1 MSRVVYAF
9 ELRGIQDYL
18 FNTGRLKDM
27 IYASELIDYVFSQ
40 PLDEAL
46 LAVGADP
53 SRPQP
58 RRAGGA
64 AYLVMDSLQQA
75 QRLRDLWTLSLLQLL
90 PGIELVDAVATGAS
104 VKDAVK
110 AALDELQVARN
121 KPMAQLPI
129 ATPITAL
136 APRTGQPAIDIE
148 RGESLD
154 ASTATRRQAQPTE
167 PDLMERF
174 GDSSLIWPDN
184 FEEDSRESKRFKL
197 NADNFVGMLHLDGNG
212 IGVLLRVLN
221 SAAQNLDDNSY
232 IAAYQM
238 FSTELEKVTCE
249 AARKATEDILIPAQS
264 DKGVIPARPLVL
276 GGDDLT
282 LLLRSDLAVPFA
294 MSYAR
299 HFEEL
304 SVDFIK
310 QLKELLNT
318 DNLPESLTTSGG
330 LVLVKPGFPFSQAL
344 TLAESFAD
352 IAKEKGTD
360 AQGNKVAALSLYR
373 IQGAV
378 GDDAKALF
386 EREQVARDIELS
398 LPAYALTITNHE
410 DLPSLSTLCSAVEVA
425 LTKQFSKSR
434 LRNLV
439 SLLYQNI
446 DLAQSDYQRWRTL
459 MLKEACTKKLWQ
471 QFEAALSKLV
481 GGELE
486 ADLPCSKATNS
497 NQRRYSPLNDLLILL
512 ESQMVSPLH
521 LNKEANNDCA

>member
-9 ELRGIQDYL
+9 ELRGIQGYL

-27 IYASELIDYVFSQ
+27 IYASELIDYVFGQ

-53 SRPQP
+53 ARPQP

-64 AYLVMDSLQQA
+64 AYLVLDSQEQA
-75 QRLRDLWTLSLLQLL
+75 QRLRDLWTLSLMQLL

-121 KPMAQLPI
+121 KPLAQLPI
-129 ATPITAL
+129 ATPLTAL
-136 APRTGQPAIDIE
+136 APRTGQPAVDKE
-148 RGESLD
+148 RSESLD
-154 ASTATRRQAQPTE
+154 ASTVTRRRARRV
-167 PDLMERF
+167 DAGLMGRF
-174 GDSSLIWPDN
+174 GDVSLKWPNN
-184 FEEDSRESKRFKL
+184 FEEDSHESTRFKL

-221 SAAQNLDDNSY
+221 NAARNLDDDGY
-232 IAAYQM
+232 IEAYRI
-238 FSTELEKVTCE
+238 FSTELENVTCE
-249 AARKATEDILIPAQS
+249 AARKATEDVLIPAQS

-282 LLLRSDLAVPFA
+282 ILVRGDLAVPFA
-294 MSYAR
+294 MSYAA
-299 HFEEL
+299 HFEAL
-304 SVDFIK
+304 SVGFIQK
-310 QLKELLNT
+310 LTKLLNT
-318 DNLPESLTTSGG
+318 DELPASLTTSGG

-352 IAKEKGTD
+352 IAKTKGTD

-378 GDDAKALF
+378 GDDANALF
-386 EREQVARDIELS
+386 KREQIARNIELS
-398 LPAYALTITNHE
+398 LPAYALTSTDHE
-410 DLPSLSTLCSAVEVA
+410 ELPSLSTLCDLVDVA
-425 LTKQFSKSR
+425 LAKNFSKSR

-439 SLLYQNI
+439 SLLYQ
-446 DLAQSDYQRWRTL
+446 DLELAKSEYQRWRSL
-459 MLKEACTKKLWQ
+459 MKKEAHTCALWSK
-471 QFEAALSKLV
+471 FESALVALV
-481 GGELE
+481 GEL
-486 ADLPCSKATNS
+486 ATDLPCS
-497 NQRRYSPLNDLLILL
+497 NQKNNEQRYYSPLNDLLVLL
-512 ESQMVSPLH
+512 EGKMVSPLH
-521 LNKEANNDCA
+521 LNKEANNDCE